1 MFGDGGTSSSSE
13 EKGNYMQFE
22 GNRVQFGKITM
33 DNTDLTIL
41 DMDAGDPLDW
51 SQDSYREQLVQG
63 YAKVKENLGL
73 RAYVKDY
80 SKLSRNPAAKDS
92 AVPKS

>member
-1 MFGDGGTSSSSE
+1 
-13 EKGNYMQFE
+13 
-22 GNRVQFGKITM
+22 M

-41 DMDAGDPLDW
+41 DMDPDDPLDW
-51 SQDSYREQLVQG
+51 SQDRYREQLVQG
-63 YAKVKENLGL
+63 YAKVKENFGL

-80 SKLSRNPAAKDS
+80 SKLSQNPAEKES

>member
-1 MFGDGGTSSSSE
+1 
-13 EKGNYMQFE
+13 
-22 GNRVQFGKITM
+22 M

-41 DMDAGDPLDW
+41 DMDPDDPLDW

-63 YAKVKENLGL
+63 YAQVNEDFGL

-80 SKLSRNPAAKDS
+80 SKLSRNPAAQES